1 MLDRALRLVMTLAI
15 VLSGANA
22 LAGTPDWLRDAAKA
36 PLPSYPDD
44 TDAVVLLEE
53 RLVAVSPGGEV
64 RSTHR
69 KAFKI
74 LRPAGRTKATL
85 YVYFDSQTAITSLK
99 GWALTAAGE
108 EYEVKKG
115 DAVTAGYSEELYSDT
130 RYQVLK
136 IPAAQPGNVVGYE
149 YQQLERPFVLQA
161 LWLFQDEVPVR
172 HARFVLE
179 LPPSWTHA
187 ASWRNR
193 EPVSPQQTGDNRWT
207 WELTDIDAI
216 RSEPEMPTWRSVA
229 GQFGVSFSPKA
240 SDPASQNN
248 RSWAQLGRWYA
259 QTANG
264 RRELTPAIRDKAR
277 EIAAGTAN
285 PMETIGRLTS
295 YVQHNIRY
303 VAIEIGIGGYQPHA
317 AQEVFASGYG
327 DCKDKATLLS
337 TMLREAGI
345 DSYYVLIND
354 NRDYLSPD
362 FPSMLGFNHVILAI
376 RLPDAAVAAP
386 MMPILRHDKLGRLL
400 LFDPTDDS
408 TPLGYLPPSLQASQ
422 GLLVTETNGELV
434 RTPLAPPLANR
445 ILRIAKLSMDTTGVL
460 KGTIEEVRYGPFATT
475 LRESL
480 LNMPAKQRQT
490 ILQSLLTKMI
500 DGAVLTGART
510 SPLHESAGIMTL
522 SYDVTVP
529 AYAQHT
535 GNLFLFRRCVLGHKS
550 SSILEGNPRKQP
562 LVFPY
567 AESESDMLEIAL
579 PAEYPIDEAPK
590 DVSYSY
596 PFADYKSE
604 TKTFGHELRY
614 SRTYERR
621 DVRIPLEKLG
631 DLKHL
636 YSDITDDERGYAI
649 LRVP

>member
-1 MLDRALRLVMTLAI
+1 MLDRAYRLVVTLAL

-22 LAGTPDWLRDAAKA
+22 LAGTPDWLREAIKA
-36 PLPSYPDD
+36 PLPTYSEDN
-44 TDAVVLLEE
+44 DAVILLEE
-53 RLVAVSPGGEV
+53 RLVTVSPGGEV
-64 RSTHR
+64 RSTYR
-69 KAFKI
+69 KVFKI
-74 LRPAGRTKATL
+74 LRPAGRKKGTV
-85 YVYFDSQTAITSLK
+85 YIYFDSQTEVTSLK

-130 RYQVLK
+130 RYQVLQ

-149 YQQLERPFVLQA
+149 YQQVERPFVMQA

-172 HARFVLE
+172 HSRFVLE

-187 ASWRNR
+187 AYWRNH

-207 WELTDIDAI
+207 WELSDIEAV

-248 RSWAQLGRWYA
+248 GSWAQIGRWYA

-285 PMETIGRLTS
+285 PMETIERLAS
-295 YVQHNIRY
+295 YVQRNVRY

-337 TMLREAGI
+337 AMLREVGI

-362 FPSMLGFNHVILAI
+362 FPSMLAFNHVILAI
-376 RLPDAAVAAP
+376 RVPDDAVVTP
-386 MMPILRHDKLGRLL
+386 MMPILPHEKLGRLL

-422 GLLVTETNGELV
+422 GLLVTDAQGELV
-434 RTPLAPPLANR
+434 RTPLAPPLVNR
-445 ILRIAKLSMDTTGVL
+445 ILRVATLGLDTNGVL
-460 KGTIEEVRYGPFATT
+460 KGTIEEIRTGPFATA

-480 LNMPAKQRQT
+480 LNLPAKQRQT
-490 ILQSLLTKMI
+490 ILQSMLTKMI
-500 DGAVLTGART
+500 DGAVLTGARI
-510 SPLHESAGIMTL
+510 SPLREFTATLTL
-522 SYDVTVP
+522 SYDLTVP

-535 GNLFLFRRCVLGHKS
+535 GNLFLFRPCVSGREG
-550 SSILEGNPRKQP
+550 SSILEGKPRKLP

-567 AESESDMLEIAL
+567 AASESDMVDISL
-579 PAEYPIDEAPK
+579 PAEYRIDEVPK
-590 DVSYSY
+590 DVSYTY
-596 PFADYKSE
+596 PFADYKSA
-604 TKTFGHELRY
+604 TKTSGHELHY
-614 SRTYERR
+614 SRTYERK
-621 DVRIPLEKLG
+621 DVRIPLEKLS
-631 DLKHL
+631 DLKKL
-636 YSDITDDERGYAI
+636 YSDIRDDERGYAI

>member
-1 MLDRALRLVMTLAI
+1 MLDRAHRLLVTLAL

-22 LAGTPDWLRDAAKA
+22 LAGTPDWLREAANA
-36 PLPSYPDD
+36 PLPSYSED
-44 TDAVVLLEE
+44 TDAVILLEE
-53 RLVAVSPGGEV
+53 RLVTVSPGGEV
-64 RSTHR
+64 RSTYR
-69 KAFKI
+69 KAIKI
-74 LRPAGRTKATL
+74 LRPAGRTKGTL
-85 YVYFDSQTAITSLK
+85 YVYFDSQTEITSLK

-130 RYQVLK
+130 RYQVLQ

-149 YQQLERPFVLQA
+149 YQQVERPFVMQA

-172 HARFVLE
+172 HSRLVLE

-187 ASWRNR
+187 VYWRNH
-193 EPVSPQQTGDNRWT
+193 EPVSPQRTGDNRWT
-207 WELTDIDAI
+207 WELSDIGPV
-216 RSEPEMPTWRSVA
+216 RSEPQMPTWRSVS

-240 SDPASQNN
+240 SDSASQNN
-248 RSWAQLGRWYA
+248 GSWAQIGRWYA
-259 QTANG
+259 QTAKG
-264 RRELTPAIRDKAR
+264 QREVTPAIRDKAR

-285 PMETIGRLTS
+285 PMETIERLAS
-295 YVQHNIRY
+295 YVQRNVRY

-317 AQEVFASGYG
+317 AREVFASGYG

-337 TMLREAGI
+337 AMLREAGI

-362 FPSMLGFNHVILAI
+362 FPSMLAFNHVILAI
-376 RLPDAAVAAP
+376 RLPDDAVVAST
-386 MMPILRHDKLGRLL
+386 MPILPHETLGRLL

-422 GLLVTETNGELV
+422 GLLVTDAQGELV
-434 RTPLAPPLANR
+434 RTPLAPPSANR
-445 ILRIAKLSMDTTGVL
+445 ILRIATLSLDTSGVL
-460 KGTIEEVRYGPFATT
+460 KGTIEEVRTGPFATA

-480 LNMPAKQRQT
+480 LNLPAKQRQT
-490 ILQSLLTKMI
+490 ILQSMLTRMI
-500 DGAVLTGART
+500 DGAVLTGARISLLREFT
-510 SPLHESAGIMTL
+510 ATLTL
-522 SYDVTVP
+522 SYDLTVP
-529 AYAQHT
+529 AYAQRT
-535 GNLFLFRRCVLGHKS
+535 GNLFLFRPCVLGRAGS
-550 SSILEGNPRKQP
+550 SVLQGKPRKLP

-567 AESESDMLEIAL
+567 TTSESDMVDIAL
-579 PAEYPIDEAPK
+579 PAEYPIDEVPK
-590 DVSYSY
+590 EVRYKY

-604 TKTFGHELRY
+604 TKTSGHELHY
-614 SRTYERR
+614 SRTYERK
-621 DVRIPLEKLG
+621 DVRIPLEKLD
-631 DLKHL
+631 DLKKL

>member
-1 MLDRALRLVMTLAI
+1 MLDRAHRLVVTLAL
-15 VLSGANA
+15 VLSAANA
-22 LAGTPDWLRDAAKA
+22 LAGTPDWLREAAKA
-36 PLPSYPDD
+36 PLPSYSAD
-44 TDAVVLLEE
+44 TDAVILLEE
-53 RLVAVSPGGEV
+53 RLVTVSPGGEV
-64 RSTHR
+64 RSTYR
-69 KAFKI
+69 KATKI
-74 LRPAGRTKATL
+74 LRPAGRTNGTL
-85 YVYFDSQTAITSLK
+85 YVYFDNQTEITSLK

-130 RYQVLK
+130 RYQVLQ

-149 YQQLERPFVLQA
+149 YQQVERPFVMQA

-172 HARFVLE
+172 HSRFVLE

-187 ASWRNR
+187 VYWRNH
-193 EPVSPQQTGDNRWT
+193 EPVSPQQTGANRWT
-207 WELTDIDAI
+207 WELSDIEPV
-216 RSEPEMPTWRSVA
+216 RSEPQMPTWRSVS

-240 SDPASQNN
+240 SDSASQNN
-248 RSWAQLGRWYA
+248 GSWAQIGRWYA
-259 QTANG
+259 QTAKG
-264 RRELTPAIRDKAR
+264 RLELTPAIRDKAR
-277 EIAAGTAN
+277 EIAAGAAN
-285 PMETIGRLTS
+285 SMGTIERLAS
-295 YVQHNIRY
+295 YVQRNVRY

-337 TMLREAGI
+337 AMLREVGI

-362 FPSMLGFNHVILAI
+362 FPSMLAFNHVILAI
-376 RLPDAAVAAP
+376 RLPDDAVVATT
-386 MMPILRHDKLGRLL
+386 MPILLHEKLGRLL

-422 GLLVTETNGELV
+422 GLLVTDAQGELV
-434 RTPLAPPLANR
+434 RTPLAPPSANR
-445 ILRIAKLSMDTTGVL
+445 ILRIATLSLDTNGVL
-460 KGTIEEVRYGPFATT
+460 KGTIEEVRTGPFATV
-475 LRESL
+475 LRDSL
-480 LNMPAKQRQT
+480 LNLPAKQRQT
-490 ILQSLLTKMI
+490 ILQSMLTRMI
-500 DGAVLTGART
+500 DGAVLTGARVSFLREFT
-510 SPLHESAGIMTL
+510 ATLTL
-522 SYDVTVP
+522 SYDLTVP

-535 GNLFLFRRCVLGHKS
+535 GNLFLFRPCVLGRDGS
-550 SSILEGNPRKQP
+550 SVLQGKPRKLP

-567 AESESDMLEIAL
+567 ATSESDMVDIAL
-579 PAEYPIDEAPK
+579 PAEYPIDEVPK
-590 DVSYSY
+590 EVSYNY

-604 TKTFGHELRY
+604 TKTSGHELHC
-614 SRTYERR
+614 SRTYERK

-631 DLKHL
+631 DLKKL